1 MLTAEPTPVCGTY
14 HHVQVVQIR
23 RGPKRKEVLVFYGRI
38 ATLTWD
44 PMNMW
49 RGRINHTLAIQC
61 SVCPRRVDESVLHR
75 LWKCPSAQR
84 AWQWAHPSVKSTCA
98 RDEREWAMA
107 APFMEAWSIF
117 KQHPAQEHNDVFNDI
132 TWSPI
137 KLLQSVWLGIVDYRR
152 LEWSKVSH
160 IRKDREAYGA
170 KLAQRFENRW
180 CCQDLFSAMANGYP
194 HWVLSGPIASFVF
207 QPPWKFQSQEFR
219 KLAST
224 RRGNA

>member
-44 PMNMW
+44 PSRFQWGSPTGGHSSHVVLSQVRQKSPSEQPRDPQSWSKEVVGRSLGWVPLALEHRVGESQNLQVGLLWLLWHYAIAVNMW

-117 KQHPAQEHNDVFNDI
+117 KQHPAQV
-132 TWSPI
+132 
-137 KLLQSVWLGIVDYRR
+137 
-152 LEWSKVSH
+152 
-160 IRKDREAYGA
+160 
-170 KLAQRFENRW
+170 
-180 CCQDLFSAMANGYP
+180 
-194 HWVLSGPIASFVF
+194 
-207 QPPWKFQSQEFR
+207 
-219 KLAST
+219 
-224 RRGNA
+224 